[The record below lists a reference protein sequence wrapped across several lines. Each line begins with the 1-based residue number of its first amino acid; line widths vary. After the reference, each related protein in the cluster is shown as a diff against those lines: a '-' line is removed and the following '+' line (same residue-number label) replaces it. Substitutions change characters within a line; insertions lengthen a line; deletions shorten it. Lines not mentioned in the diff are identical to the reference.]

1 MKIII
6 IAFLLLTS
14 LFSSEIGNKEN
25 QEEKLDTKHNL
36 VWQDTRLNATE
47 RMSYKSAISYCAY
60 LKIQSGKDWRL
71 PSSQDYENIIDT
83 TRIPTI
89 NKIFTYCASDGYW
102 TLNQKLD
109 STQVEWID
117 FTDGNVYK
125 GSGFEKQ
132 LYTRCVHNK

>member
-1 MKIII
+1 MKIIVTI
-6 IAFLLLTS
+6 FLFLAS

-25 QEEKLDTKHNL
+25 QEERVDVKHNL
-36 VWQDTRLNATE
+36 VWQDTRLNAVE
-47 RMSYKSAISYCAY
+47 KMGYKSAIAYCTY

-71 PSSQDYENIIDT
+71 PSSQEYENIIDT
-83 TRIPTI
+83 TRIPAI
-89 NKIFTYCASDGYW
+89 KKIFTYCASDGYW
-102 TLNQKLD
+102 TQNRKLD

-117 FTDGNVYK
+117 FSDGSIYK